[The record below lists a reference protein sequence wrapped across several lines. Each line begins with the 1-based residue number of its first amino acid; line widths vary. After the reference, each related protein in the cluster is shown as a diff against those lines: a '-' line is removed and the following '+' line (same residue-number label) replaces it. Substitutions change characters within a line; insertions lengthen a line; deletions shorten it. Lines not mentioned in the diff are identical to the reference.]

1 MAKTKTDDALG
12 EFEGNPIARSS
23 VKITKAGDGL
33 SDALKVDPVVLHR
46 GDEVYFVLRGKVR
59 YVAHPPEKK
68 DSVAVVRQHI
78 IDTEDIAIVQE
89 AEVAKLLEANR
100 DRVQRALDSLA
111 GQMKIGDPEDHQWT
125 PFSQDDLG
133 CIECG
138 EVEDKPWHSA
148 EAREAVPALS
158 N

>member
-1 MAKTKTDDALG
+1 MAKSKADAVLQQ
-12 EFEGNPIARSS
+12 FEGTDVARSS

-33 SDALKVDPVVLHR
+33 SDALKVDPIVLHR

-59 YVAHPPEKK
+59 YVAFPPEKK
-68 DSVAVVRQHI
+68 DSVTVMRQHV
-78 IDTEDIAIVQE
+78 IDTEDIAIVDE

-100 DRVQRALDSLA
+100 DRVQRGLDSLS
-111 GQMKIGDPEDHQWT
+111 GQMKIGDPEDHQWE

-148 EAREAVPALS
+148 NAREAVSSLG
-158 N
+158 